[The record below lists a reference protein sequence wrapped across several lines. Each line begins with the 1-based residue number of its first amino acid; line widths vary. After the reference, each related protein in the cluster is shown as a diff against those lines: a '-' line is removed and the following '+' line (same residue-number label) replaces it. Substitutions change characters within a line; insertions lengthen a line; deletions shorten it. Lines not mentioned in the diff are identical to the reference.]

1 MSDLKL
7 YSLNKSAVTLVKTQF
22 TDFEALV
29 AIRIEAMSESLERLG
44 RFDPIRVRERF
55 REGFTPEFTRYIEA
69 FGERVGFVVVKPY
82 IDGMLLDHLYIKP
95 GAQGMGIGSVVL
107 RHIFMEV
114 DVIGLSLKVGALKE
128 SASNRF
134 YTRHGFQFVESSEF
148 DNYYVRHYGQS
159 GLGLDI

>member
-1 MSDLKL
+1 MSDLKF

-22 TDFEALV
+22 SDFEALV
-29 AIRIEAMSESLERLG
+29 AIRIEAMFESLERLG

-69 FGERVGFVVVKPY
+69 SGERVGFVVIKPY

-95 GAQGMGIGSVVL
+95 DAQGMGIGSVVL

-114 DVIGLSLKVGALKE
+114 DALSLSLKVGALKE
-128 SASNRF
+128 SASHRF
-134 YTRHGFQFVESSEF
+134 YIRHGFQFVESSEF
-148 DNYYVRHYGQS
+148 DNYYVRHYG
-159 GLGLDI
+159 